1 MSTGAEQAMEV
12 DPNGAMTEVIDFRG
26 IDVDMRTVRE
36 VGITREVVKK
46 LLERDQNL
54 YGKHN
59 DQHILVLVNFNA
71 KKVGDTKLKINHDEI
86 RTILTSDE
94 FKLCRLKSD
103 DDDPYTNP
111 RGGYLA
117 HITGD
122 RDVQCEKIKKLHRK
136 IKERLVPNPKLNISK
151 AHVVA
156 SLVLYYGEDEDPS
169 QATPTSHQTHM
180 TDYFNTPGGASL
192 SATPSDQG
200 YASQHIPLDKYLKL
214 CYRTVQCVCV
224 CVCVFNKILQ
234 YTKAS
239 TYLLF
244 HM

>member
-1 MSTGAEQAMEV
+1 MKLTEIVLVAEMSIEAEQAMEV
-12 DPNGAMTEVIDFRG
+12 DSNGAMTEDIDFSG
-26 IDVDMRTVRE
+26 IDVDMKTVRE
-36 VGITREVVKK
+36 LGITREVVKK

-59 DQHILVLVNFNA
+59 DQHILIIVNFNS
-71 KKVGDTKLKINHDEI
+71 KKEGETNLEINSKEI
-86 RTILTSDE
+86 KKILTSDE

-136 IKERLVPNPKLNISK
+136 IKERLVPDPKLNISK

-156 SLVLYYGEDEDPS
+156 SLVLYYGEDEEDPS
-169 QATPTSHQTHM
+169 QAIANVRPTPTSRQTHM
-180 TDYFNTPGGASL
+180 TDYFNTPRGASL

-200 YASQHIPLDKYLKL
+200 YASQLPGTY
-214 CYRTVQCVCV
+214 
-224 CVCVFNKILQ
+224 
-234 YTKAS
+234 YT
-239 TYLLF
+239 TGQVP
-244 HM
+244 